1 MMGKI
6 ALIILLCFLGH
17 SIDAQE
23 FEVRSFRCLTNDITA
38 WVDPVRDLNDEACAL
53 IKVVGDPDF
62 VFSTPLG
69 IVARKNEVGEIWIYV
84 PHRTMKLTI
93 KHPRWGVL
101 RDYRFPSALES
112 RLTYELVIAPPPEKV
127 QEKPYP
133 EVLRR
138 SFRGLE
144 NTPLDYSLR
153 AVSGGELRGRKPTY
167 FVLATLG
174 IHEGEIANGVRFGG
188 MRKHGVWL
196 HVQSN
201 FRFLSTAGKCN
212 QAGELVSGEP
222 TPYYKSSVSRALNTV
237 TAGGIHRVIGL
248 LHVYE
253 GVGYGEQRVV
263 WETLEGVKLQN
274 TDYSVKGV
282 AGEVGVLMEVR
293 RVAVSLGVLT
303 IRGEYWEPVL
313 GVGINF

>member
-38 WVDPVRDLNDEACAL
+38 LGGSVRDLNDEACAL
-53 IKVVGDPDF
+53 IKVVGDPDV

-84 PHRTMKLTI
+84 PHGTMKLTI

-138 SFRGLE
+138 SFRG
-144 NTPLDYSLR
+144 
-153 AVSGGELRGRKPTY
+153 
-167 FVLATLG
+167 
-174 IHEGEIANGVRFGG
+174 I
-188 MRKHGVWL
+188 
-196 HVQSN
+196 
-201 FRFLSTAGKCN
+201 
-212 QAGELVSGEP
+212 
-222 TPYYKSSVSRALNTV
+222 
-237 TAGGIHRVIGL
+237 
-248 LHVYE
+248 
-253 GVGYGEQRVV
+253 
-263 WETLEGVKLQN
+263 
-274 TDYSVKGV
+274 
-282 AGEVGVLMEVR
+282 
-293 RVAVSLGVLT
+293 
-303 IRGEYWEPVL
+303 GEYSFGLFASCRVR
-313 GVGINF
+313 G